1 MIRLLLAAALILP
14 TAAFA
19 VGSGDSTPPST
30 TDTTS
35 RCTDGKVWDPRT
47 RGCVTP
53 SQDSRLD
60 DDTLYQAVREFAYA
74 GRNDDALQALAAMS
88 DQGDDRVLTYMGFV
102 HRRMGDA
109 ELGNAYYRQALA
121 RNPDNLL
128 ARSYMG
134 QGMAESGDMAAAR
147 LQLAEIR
154 MRGGTGT
161 WAETALM
168 QAIETGRGA
177 SY

>member
-1 MIRLLLAAALILP
+1 MKRLFLTAALILP

-19 VGSGDSTPPST
+19 AGSDSSSPPTST
-30 TDTTS
+30 ETTT
-35 RCTDGKVWDPRT
+35 RCEAGQIWDQT
-47 RGCVTP
+47 TQSCVAP

-60 DDTLYQAVREFAYA
+60 DDTLYDAVREFAYA
-74 GRNDDALQALAAMS
+74 GRYDDALRALAAMS
-88 DQGDDRVLTYMGFV
+88 DAGDDRVLTYMGFV

-134 QGMAESGDMAAAR
+134 QGMAESGDMTAAR

-154 MRGGTGT
+154 MRGGAGS
-161 WAETALM
+161 WAETALK